1 MKIKKLIIGFLLTAG
16 ILAAVFYVY
25 KFGLPI
31 VSKRNALELVSSEA
45 ILIFETTEPVMAWNQ
60 LVTQP
65 IWERLSELPV
75 LYQAQSQI
83 MALDS
88 ILGKSGRLEKALKG
102 NQFVISLHPV
112 GREEFDFLHTI
123 AFQDRA
129 VPELLGELENN
140 LPPLTRINTRN
151 YSNVEIKELQSLDL
165 ERNLSFA
172 LIGNIFVASYSSF
185 LVEEAIRYAQNTNL
199 SDFKSSNRPLFDALP
214 KSRGLGVFRLSST
227 GLGRLIAGITRDKDL
242 KMIQS
247 FANRGVSANLELKF
261 LDEKISMDGKAF
273 FPDGK
278 KFSFASSS
286 GTDAKV
292 FQNLLSNRVSVLHQ
306 YTLQDLKQLKVF
318 EDDTFEITSTLKG
331 DLEKEL
337 IENGFFEKLSG
348 ELAFILF
355 ELIPNEPQD
364 KILLAKTSDVE
375 AQINMLKSF
384 ALNHGRSETG
394 DLPSDFYQQQEIFM
408 IAADEFPAHLF
419 GGKFQGFSD
428 TYFTAIGDVLV
439 MSNSSKS
446 MKLFID
452 DLNNDNTWGKSLN
465 QKRMLDIISPDHGY
479 HFMINTPRFWA
490 AVLEKSSPNW
500 QPFFQKYAPQIKSMD
515 LMSIKVKEYDKSNQ
529 LNLEWSYNLAPIKA
543 VQDVLLTEN
552 RYVQFQNRLSYGPV
566 MVQNFVDRS
575 QEFVLQDIENN
586 LYLFTAEGEQVFG
599 YPLDGPIISDIF
611 QVDFYKNGKLQ
622 LLFATGNQIYIIDRL
637 GNLLPNYPL
646 ALEGETITHLNL
658 VDYSNTRDYR
668 FFLGTTTGKLILL
681 DKNGTALEGWNPNQI
696 RGPLAVKP
704 AHHRIAGV
712 GDRMVALS
720 ANGEL
725 YFFNRRGEVEPG
737 SPIRLGDGLSTEYIL
752 LERGSARD
760 SRLVTITKE
769 GEVVQVNLRGELAY
783 RNQLLRPDRES
794 RFHLIKDQKEDR
806 YLFVVYEYNKVTVLS
821 NEFKPLFTVDI
832 FSQELKFQFFSFGT
846 DKNIFVITDK
856 NQEFIYLYNLEGVLL
871 NTLPISG
878 DSNVIIRYS
887 GSQNDYTIFTASG
900 NRFSE
905 YRLPL

>member
-1 MKIKKLIIGFLLTAG
+1 MKIKKRVIGFLLTAG

-65 IWERLSELPV
+65 FWERLSELPV
-75 LYQAQSQI
+75 LAQAQNQI

-123 AFQDRA
+123 AFQDKS
-129 VPELLGELENN
+129 VPELLIDLENN

-151 YSNVEIKELQSLDL
+151 YSNVEIKELQSLEL
-165 ERNLSFA
+165 ERNLNFA
-172 LIGNIFVASYSSF
+172 LIGNVFVASYSSF
-185 LVEEAIRYAQNTNL
+185 LVEEAIRYAQNKNL
-199 SDFKSSNRPLFDALP
+199 SDFKSVNKPLFDALP
-214 KSRGLGVFRLSST
+214 KPKGLGVFRLSST

-247 FANRGVSANLELKF
+247 FAKRGVSANLELKF
-261 LDEKISMDGKAF
+261 LDEKIAMEGRAF

-278 KFSFASSS
+278 KFNFSSSS
-286 GTDAKV
+286 GTDVKV
-292 FQNLLSNRVSVLHQ
+292 FQNLLSNRISVFHQ
-306 YTLQDLKQLKVF
+306 YTLQDLKQLKIF

-364 KILLAKTSDVE
+364 KILLAKTSAIE
-375 AQINMLKSF
+375 AQLDLLKSF

-465 QKRMLDIISPDHGY
+465 QKRMLDNMSPDHGY

-490 AVLEKSSPNW
+490 AVQEKSSPNW

-515 LMSIKVKEYDKSNQ
+515 LISIKVKEHERANQ

-552 RYVQFQNRLSYGPV
+552 RFVQFQNRLTYGPV

-575 QEFVLQDIENN
+575 QEFVLQDIESN

-599 YPLDGPIISDIF
+599 YPLDGPIISEIF

-622 LLFATGNQIYIIDRL
+622 LLFATDNQVYIIDRL
-637 GNLLPNYPL
+637 GNLLPGYPL
-646 ALEGETITHLNL
+646 SLEGETITHLNL

-681 DKNGTALEGWNPNQI
+681 DKTGTALEGWNPNQI

-725 YFFNRRGEVEPG
+725 YFFNRRGEPEPG

-769 GEVVQVNLRGELAY
+769 GEVVQVNLRGELTY
-783 RNQLLRPDRES
+783 RNQLVRPDRES

-806 YLFVVYEYNKVTVLS
+806 YLFVVHEYNKVTVLS

-878 DSNVIIRYS
+878 DSNVVIRYS